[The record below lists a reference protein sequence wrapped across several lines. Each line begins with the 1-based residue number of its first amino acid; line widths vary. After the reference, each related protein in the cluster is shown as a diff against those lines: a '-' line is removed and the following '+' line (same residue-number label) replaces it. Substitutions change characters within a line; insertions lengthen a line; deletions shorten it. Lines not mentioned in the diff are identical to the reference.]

1 MKHKKA
7 LYAVFACLLVLLPIL
22 SACTQDSDDPAP
34 TTTAPTGNEEALLP
48 TVDGIDASLV
58 YASQCASCH
67 GTNRQGGVGPSLT
80 KDITIAYLS
89 QWVPTHRTGV
99 TLDPRLSNSLI
110 NWLKTNSTVSTT
122 PKPTEPAFVYAL
134 NCTVC
139 HGATRSGGNGG
150 PDIKPDNLTR
160 LTEGFLAI
168 FLQGHYKGVDL
179 VQDQRDALA
188 EWLKATP

>member
-1 MKHKKA
+1 MKHRKA

-22 SACTQDSDDPAP
+22 SACTQDNDTPP
-34 TTTAPTGNEEALLP
+34 TTTPPPTGNEEALLP
-48 TVDGIDASLV
+48 TVDGIDAQLV

-67 GTNRQGGVGPSLT
+67 GTDRRGGVGPGLT

-110 NWLKTNSTVSTT
+110 NWLKLNSTPSVI
-122 PKPTEPAFVYAL
+122 PAPTDPAFIYAL

-139 HGATRSGGNGG
+139 HGATRTGGNGG
-150 PDIKPDNLTR
+150 PDIKPINLER
-160 LTEGFLAI
+160 MTESFLAV